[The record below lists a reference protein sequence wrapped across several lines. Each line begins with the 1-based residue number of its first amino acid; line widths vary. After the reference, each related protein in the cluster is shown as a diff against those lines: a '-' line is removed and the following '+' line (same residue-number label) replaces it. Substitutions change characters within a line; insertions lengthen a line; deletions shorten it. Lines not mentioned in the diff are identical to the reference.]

1 MMLRDKKNR
10 IRSQE
15 KQVKLR
21 IKNLKNQLGKIKS
34 GKQAKRLKNKKIT
47 KKAPRR

>member
-1 MMLRDKKNR
+1 MMLRAKKNR

-21 IKNLKNQLGKIKS
+21 IKNLKNKLGRVRS
-34 GKQAKRLKNKKIT
+34 GKEAQKLKNKKIT
-47 KKAPRR
+47 KQPKRR